1 MDGVMRLGVAKG
13 SHSRVTGVRVLGMV
27 GTCRGVGAEG
37 SSRGPGV
44 AGALCQGI
52 EGGTGGLCASAPLQS
67 SWCSC

>member
-1 MDGVMRLGVAKG
+1 MDGLMRLGVAKG

-52 EGGTGGLCASAPLQS
+52 
-67 SWCSC
+67 